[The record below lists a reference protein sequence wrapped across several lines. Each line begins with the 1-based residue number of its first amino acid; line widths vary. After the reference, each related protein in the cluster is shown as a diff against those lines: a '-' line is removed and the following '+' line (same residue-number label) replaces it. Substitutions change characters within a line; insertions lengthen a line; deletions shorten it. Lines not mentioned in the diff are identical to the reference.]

1 MGGAEEACTGRHHA
15 DDRKANDECLRRRC
29 QRGKSVWRRWW
40 RLPIRSGRSERRSCS
55 GARAHHRRRAR
66 SGLPNRDGRTASPIR
81 LDMENLAIA
90 RIFSEIGDLLE
101 IKGEN
106 PFKTRAYRNASE
118 TIAHATEKLAHLN
131 EEQLRAIPGIG
142 KELAS
147 KIREIAETG
156 EARYHQELLEQF
168 PPTILDLLHLQGVG
182 PKTVALL
189 YTELGIKTVE
199 ELEAACGDG
208 RVRGLK
214 GLGPKKEQLI
224 LRACSER
231 KQHTGRHLLPDA
243 AEAATQLL
251 DYLRAECPTVVF
263 DNVGSI
269 RRGADTAGDI
279 DILATGHDPHVM
291 STFTT
296 YKLVERVL
304 GQGDTKSSVRL
315 WGGIQADLR
324 LVPEESRGAA
334 LQYFTGS
341 KSHNIALRDRAIA
354 RGLKLNEYGLFRI
367 DDGSRVAGRTE
378 AEIYEALGLSEI
390 PPELREGRGE
400 LDAAAGN
407 ALPPLLELR
416 DIRGDIHS
424 HTTET
429 DGRED
434 IETMALAARAAG
446 LKYLAITDHSKA
458 LAMANGLDEHRA
470 IAHAR
475 RVREISDR
483 LDGITL
489 LAGIECDILPNG
501 SMDLADDC
509 LAELDVVVASVHS
522 AFNQDEAQ
530 MTDRML
536 RAISNPFVDI
546 IGHPTGR
553 ILLRRD
559 PYKLDVNQLI
569 HAAAGAGVALEINCQ
584 IDRLDLSDANA
595 KSARD
600 RGVKIVISTDSH
612 GKGGFRSMRWGVQ
625 VARRAWLTKE
635 DVLNTRSVE
644 DFRAA
649 LRRNRR
655 RN

>member
-1 MGGAEEACTGRHHA
+1 
-15 DDRKANDECLRRRC
+15 
-29 QRGKSVWRRWW
+29 
-40 RLPIRSGRSERRSCS
+40 
-55 GARAHHRRRAR
+55 
-66 SGLPNRDGRTASPIR
+66 
-81 LDMENLAIA
+81 MENLAIA
-90 RIFSEIGDLLE
+90 QIFSEIADLLE
-101 IKGEN
+101 IKAEN
-106 PFKTRAYRNASE
+106 PFKIRAYRNASE
-118 TIAHATEKLAHLN
+118 TIAHATDKLAYLD

-142 KELAS
+142 KDLAS

-156 EARYHQELLEQF
+156 DARYHQDLLEQF
-168 PPTILDLLHLQGVG
+168 PPTMLDLLRLQGVG

-224 LRACSER
+224 LRACAER
-231 KQHTGRHLLPDA
+231 KQHAGRHLLSEA
-243 AEAATQLL
+243 AEAAALL
-251 DYLRAECPTVVF
+251 LEYLRAECPTVVF

-269 RRGADTAGDI
+269 RRGAETSGDI
-279 DILATGHDPHVM
+279 DILATGADPHVM
-291 STFTT
+291 STFTM
-296 YKLVERVL
+296 YKLVERIL
-304 GQGDTKSSVRL
+304 GQGETKSSVRL

-324 LVPEESRGAA
+324 LVPEDSRGAA
-334 LQYFTGS
+334 MQYFTGS

-354 RGLKLNEYGLFRI
+354 HGFKLNEYGLFRV
-367 DDGSRVAGRTE
+367 DDGTPVAGRTE
-378 AEIYEALGLSEI
+378 AEIYKALGLTDI
-390 PPELREGRGE
+390 PAELREGRGE
-400 LDAAAGN
+400 IEAAERR
-407 ALPPLLELR
+407 ALPEIITLA

-434 IETMALAARAAG
+434 IETMAIAARAAG
-446 LKYLAITDHSKA
+446 LQYLAITDHSKA

-522 AFNQDEAQ
+522 AFNQDASQ
-530 MTDRML
+530 MTDRMV
-536 RAISNPFVDI
+536 RAVSNPFVDI

-553 ILLRRD
+553 ILLRRE
-559 PYKLDVNQLI
+559 PYKLDVLQLFD
-569 HAAAGAGVALEINCQ
+569 AAAAAGVALEINCQ
-584 IDRLDLSDANA
+584 VDRLDLSDTNA
-595 KSARD
+595 KAARD
-600 RGVKIVISTDSH
+600 RGVNIVISTDAHSV
-612 GKGGFRSMRWGVQ
+612 GGLKVMKWGVQ
-625 VARRAWLTKE
+625 VARRAWLRKH
-635 DVLNTRSVE
+635 DVLNTKSVE

-649 LRRNRR
+649 LRRNRHR
-655 RN
+655 